1 MSILSLVR
9 RFTADF
15 APFSFRSGR
24 GELTQPGL
32 RQPFWFVIMQVGLLL
47 LFSFLAERCV
57 LEPFTGVIAVA
68 VAVVYVGYLLLEEL
82 SIIVGYIDKSLTD
95 PLGLVAS
102 HVRTFGNAWIDAR
115 QAVFLAGKTDKEAA
129 HRCLEDRCRRLVA
142 DFLAGQPHL
151 SIIGSLLR
159 KLTVNLVLMVLCLAV
174 VTLSVV
180 KIELWQNVPRAG
192 YHALCVE
199 NQGQFTK
206 VLPRLIYSHTIDLQ
220 GGYDSSLAPTERISI
235 IVSIVQAAISL
246 MYVSIALGGALMTAA
261 YILGR
266 LTKKRIRGA
275 IRRELEELAT

>member
-15 APFSFRSGR
+15 VPPSFRSGR

-82 SIIVGYIDKSLTD
+82 SIIVGYIDTSLTD

-102 HVRTFGNAWIDAR
+102 HWRTFGNAWIDAR

-129 HRCLEDRCRRLVA
+129 HRCLEDKCRRLVA

-151 SIIGSLLR
+151 SIMVCLLR
-159 KLTVNLVLMVLCLAV
+159 KVATDVVLMVGCFSIIAV
-174 VTLSVV
+174 WVV
-180 KIELWQNVPRAG
+180 KFEFSG
-192 YHALCVE
+192 YRGMLA
-199 NQGQFTK
+199 
-206 VLPRLIYSHTIDLQ
+206 TITVTTCIAM
-220 GGYDSSLAPTERISI
+220 SLT
-235 IVSIVQAAISL
+235 AAS
-246 MYVSIALGGALMTAA
+246 MTAA
-261 YILGR
+261 YVAR
-266 LTKKRIRGA
+266 LSGNNVQEA
-275 IRRELEELAT
+275 IRRSLEQLAMLG